1 MSFLSCMNQ
10 LFHSYDYHQNK
21 ISIEEFKKHNN
32 SDNAW
37 ISYEEKIF
45 SIQKDD
51 KYLLELFLNYY
62 GKDVSTFVKT
72 LTHSTQIDILN
83 RLQNRCIGFIENKKL
98 EINK

>member
-21 ISIEEFKKHNN
+21 ISIEEFKKHNTHE
-32 SDNAW
+32 NAW

-51 KYLLELFLNYY
+51 KYLLQIFQDYY
-62 GKDVSTFVKT
+62 GKDVSTYIKT
-72 LTHSTQIDILN
+72 LTHSTQLDILQK
-83 RLQNRCIGFIENKKL
+83 LHNRCIGLIDKK
-98 EINK
+98 